1 MNRNLVLL
9 FSFVILSAT
18 QVCGQR
24 NLSVSVTLS
33 PTLAHTNYGNRYFYP
48 ESDGQVVEPVY
59 VNGSRWAF
67 GPSVGLSVLYT
78 YAPGWSVSS
87 GIWFQQVAI
96 RQSRQPLAGEGSVTL
111 RKRVFRV
118 PLLLNYYANQQRL
131 SPYFSFG
138 LLTDFP
144 LTSRVLV
151 TRAGE
156 STQNLRLVPLNA
168 SPVFHLLLGAG
179 IRYKLTD
186 QYTFMAQPVWTYN
199 FGQLGGSRTHDPSFE
214 LSLQTQLA
222 YTF

>member
-1 MNRNLVLL
+1 MNRNLILPL
-9 FSFVILSAT
+9 SFVIFSAILVHA
-18 QVCGQR
+18 QP

-87 GIWFQQVAI
+87 GVWFQQLGI
-96 RQSRQPLAGEGSVTL
+96 RQSRQPLAGEGSVTF
-111 RKRVFRV
+111 RKRALRI
-118 PLLLNYYANQQRL
+118 PLLVNYYTDQQRL
-131 SPYFSFG
+131 SPCFSFG

-144 LTSRVLV
+144 LTSRVV
-151 TRAGE
+151 VSRVDE
-156 STQNLRLVPLNA
+156 STQRLRLIPLNA
-168 SPVFHLLLGAG
+168 SPIFHLLLGAG
-179 IRYKLTD
+179 ARYKLTD
-186 QYTFMAQPVWTYN
+186 RYTLIAQPVWTYN
-199 FGQLGGSRTHDPSFE
+199 FGQLGGARTHDPSFE